1 MADHAAPTSTQTA
14 HPWRATVRSL
24 FAFLIGLAAA
34 WGLIIGAAGID
45 PGLEWASTSLAIA
58 AGITRVMAL
67 PAVDSL
73 LRSTPFLSWLAPH
86 NETPKE

>member
-1 MADHAAPTSTQTA
+1 MADHAATPSTQTA
-14 HPWRATVRSL
+14 YPWRATIRTA

-34 WGLIIGAAGID
+34 WALIIQAAGID

-67 PAVDSL
+67 PAVDDL
-73 LRSTPFLSWLAPH
+73 IRRFAPWLAPDKK
-86 NETPKE
+86 TT

>member
-1 MADHAAPTSTQTA
+1 MAEHVMASTQTA
-14 HPWRATVRSL
+14 YPWRATVRTA

-34 WGLIIGAAGID
+34 WGLIIEAAGID

-67 PAVDSL
+67 PAVDDL
-73 LRSTPFLSWLAPH
+73 IRRFAPWLAPD
-86 NETPKE
+86 TK

>member
-1 MADHAAPTSTQTA
+1 MGDHEAPQSTQTA
-14 HPWRATVRSL
+14 YPWQATIRTA

-34 WGLIIGAAGID
+34 WALIIEAAGID

-67 PAVDSL
+67 PAVDDL
-73 LRSTPFLSWLAPH
+73 IRRFAPFLAPD
-86 NETPKE
+86 KE